1 MLKTRVLTALIIGP
15 TALLVIFVAPPWGF
29 RLAVAL
35 LLLIGSWEFRRL
47 AGLGRAWGGVLIAIQ
62 LLTILLLM
70 KNWSALDE
78 LSLTLLAAA
87 CLTWCLMFL
96 RLVTFRDGQAPD
108 ISYHILGFGSAY
120 AGITFAWFALAWLR
134 DLAQGQF
141 WILLLIIIIW
151 AADIGAY
158 FSGRAFGKRKL
169 APAISPG
176 KTWEG
181 LLGGLLLALLAA
193 FALVRLGPWLNAG
206 STAVI
211 ILTAVTVLASAG
223 GDLFI
228 SIHKRTMGLK
238 DTGTLFPGHGGVL
251 DRFDSLLAGAPF
263 FALGLRF
270 ITGSGT

>member
-15 TALLVIFVAPPWGF
+15 TALLIIFLAPPWGF
-29 RLAVAL
+29 RVAVAL

-47 AGLGRAWGGVLIAIQ
+47 AGLGRVWGGILVAIQ
-62 LLTILLLM
+62 VLTILLLM
-70 KNWSALDE
+70 WKWASLE
-78 LSLTLLAAA
+78 KFSLTLLAAA
-87 CLTWCLMFL
+87 CLTWCMMFL
-96 RLVTFRDGQAPD
+96 RLVTYRDGRAPD

-120 AGITFAWFALAWLR
+120 ASVTFAWFALAWVR
-134 DLAQGQF
+134 DLAQGQY

-169 APAISPG
+169 AASISPG

-181 LLGGLLLALLAA
+181 LLGGVLLAMLAA
-193 FALVRLGPWLNAG
+193 FALVSPGIWLSAG
-206 STAVI
+206 NTALA

-270 ITGSGT
+270 MT